1 MKLYIRTHQSVNK
14 AEMIAMT
21 TAAGLRGTAIST
33 KKNIVGTIMSPYVT
47 IIHGHSGPTCFEIVR
62 EG

>member
-1 MKLYIRTHQSVNK
+1 
-14 AEMIAMT
+14 MIAMT